1 MPWKPTEP
9 GEAPSLGALVGE
21 WIEAHCRIPDG
32 PLVGEPYLLTDEMW
46 DFLLHHYRLKT
57 SAVPDQRGTA
67 FTYRRSQLVRP
78 QKWGKGPFSAA
89 IICAEA
95 VGPVRFAGWDADGQP
110 VGKPWDTPLIQVA
123 ANSEEQTANVYA
135 CLVPM
140 IELGPLADL
149 ISDTGET
156 RINLPHGGRIEP
168 VTSRARTRLGARI
181 TFAIQDETGVWT
193 ESSGMLAVSDTM
205 NRGLAGMG
213 GRAIETTNAWDP
225 AENSVAQRTSESKA
239 SDIYRDHRTPA
250 AGLNYRV
257 KDDRRKIHRHVYGDS
272 VVTPRNPRGWV
283 DLDAIEG
290 MAQELMPRDPAQA
303 ERFFGN
309 RVVNTIDAWMDD
321 SGLAGWLDI
330 ARSGVDLPKGTR
342 VTLGFD
348 GSQYDDWTAIRGRA
362 WLEDGTLFGFTPL
375 FADGKPTWWDPTE
388 HGGEVPRGE
397 VQAAVAE
404 LFDRFDVARMYADP
418 ELWQSEIDE
427 WANRYGEKR
436 VVVWPTY
443 RTRPM
448 ADALER
454 WKVDTS
460 QGKYAHDGDSTLLT
474 HLRNARK
481 ARRAGGIVIG
491 KPTQHQ
497 KIDLVMADTLA
508 HEAAADAPPPRKRGM
523 TILR

>member
-9 GEAPSLGALVGE
+9 GEVPSLGDAVGK
-21 WIEAHCRIPDG
+21 WIEANCRIPDG
-32 PLVGEPYLLTDEMW
+32 PHAGEPYMLTEEMW
-46 DFLLHHYRLKT
+46 TFLLHHYRLKPT
-57 SAVPDQRGTA
+57 AAENQRGTA
-67 FTYRRSQLVRP
+67 FHYRRSQLVRP

-95 VGPVRFAGWDADGQP
+95 VGPVRFAGWDADGLP

-149 ISDTGET
+149 IPDTGET
-156 RINLPHGGRIEP
+156 RINLPRGGRIEP

-225 AENSVAQRTSESKA
+225 AENSVAQRTAEA
-239 SDIYRDHRTPA
+239 RVTDIYRDHAQAP
-250 AGLNYRV
+250 AGLSYSD
-257 KDDRRKIHRHVYGDS
+257 KEQRRRIHRTVYGDS
-272 VVTPRNPRGWV
+272 VMSRRNQRGWV
-283 DLDAIEG
+283 DLDSIEG
-290 MAQELMPRDPAQA
+290 MAQELMARDKSQA

-309 RVVNTIDAWMDD
+309 RIVNTIDAWMD
-321 SGLAGWLDI
+321 SAQIEAWRALADPIELQ
-330 ARSGVDLPKGTR
+330 ARTR
-342 VTLGFD
+342 VVLGFD
-348 GSQYDDWTAIRGRA
+348 GSQYDDWTTIRGRA
-362 WLEDGTLFGFTPL
+362 WLPDGTIYGFTPR
-375 FADGKPTWWDPTE
+375 FSADSAPTWWDPAE

-397 VQAAVAE
+397 VQAAVEE
-404 LFDRFDVARMYADP
+404 LFDRYDVARMYCDP
-418 ELWQSEIDE
+418 ELWQSEIDS
-427 WANRYGEKR
+427 WAARFGEER

-448 ADALER
+448 AAALER
-454 WKVDTS
+454 LQVDTT
-460 QGKYAHDGDSTLLT
+460 QKKYRHDGDEQLLA
-474 HLRNARK
+474 HLRNARRV
-481 ARRAGGIVIG
+481 RRSGGIVIG

-497 KIDLVMADTLA
+497 KIDLVMADALA
-508 HEAAADAPPPRKRGM
+508 HEAAADAPQQVRR
-523 TILR
+523 RVVVHR

>member
-1 MPWKPTEP
+1 MPWTPTEP
-9 GEAPSLGALVGE
+9 GEVPSLGGLVGE
-21 WIEAHCRIPDG
+21 WIETYCRIPDG
-32 PLVGEPYLLTDEMW
+32 PHLGEPYLLTDEMW
-46 DFLLHHYRLKT
+46 TFLLHHYRLKPT
-57 SAVPDQRGTA
+57 AVADQRGTA
-67 FTYRRSQLVRP
+67 FHYRRSQLVRP

-95 VGPVRFAGWDADGQP
+95 VGPVRFAGWDAEGQP

-149 ISDTGET
+149 IPDTGET

-225 AENSVAQRTSESKA
+225 AENSVAQRTSESRA
-239 SDIYRDHRTPA
+239 ADIYRDHKQAPS
-250 AGLNYRV
+250 GLSYRD
-257 KDDRRKIHRHVYGDS
+257 KDERRRIHRTVYGDS
-272 VVTPRNPRGWV
+272 VISRKNPRGWV
-283 DLDAIEG
+283 DLDSIEG
-290 MAQELMPRDPAQA
+290 MAQELMPRDPSQA

-309 RVVNTIDAWMDD
+309 RITNTIDAWMTAE
-321 SGLAGWLDI
+321 GIAGWESI
-330 ARSGVDLPKGTR
+330 AAPVEVPDGTR
-342 VTLGFD
+342 ITLGFD
-348 GSQYDDWTAIRGRA
+348 GSQYDDWTAIRARA
-362 WLEDGTLFGFTPL
+362 WLEDGTLYGFTPT
-375 FADGKPTWWDPTE
+375 FADGKPTWWDPTA

-397 VQAAVAE
+397 VQAAVEE
-404 LFDRFDVARMYADP
+404 LFDRYDVVRLYADP

-427 WANRYGEKR
+427 WAVRFGERR

-448 ADALER
+448 AAALER
-454 WKVDTS
+454 LQVDTS
-460 QGKYAHDGDSTLLT
+460 QAKYAHDGDSELLT
-474 HLRNARK
+474 HLRNARR

-497 KIDLVMADTLA
+497 KIDLVMADALA
-508 HEAAADAPPPRKRGM
+508 HEAAADAPPPRRRGM